1 MDIRVNNVSFNGKK
15 EMFYGIKKLAEESA
29 TFEQK
34 RAMTV
39 GPHPVSM
46 SNSIS
51 ESKGKLFAYAD
62 MVMNDE
68 FVNEG
73 LQDASHD
80 KNLIKYCKKVL
91 SQKGQQYI
99 SPISVFTKT
108 LRNAAKDLSQSAQDS
123 LNTFITSIK

>member
-39 GPHPVSM
+39 GPRPVSM

-91 SQKGQQYI
+91 SQDCQQYI
-99 SPISVFTKT
+99 SPICVFTKT

>member
-34 RAMTV
+34 RAMAV

-91 SQKGQQYI
+91 SQNGQKYI

>member
-34 RAMTV
+34 RAMAV

-91 SQKGQQYI
+91 LQNGQQYI